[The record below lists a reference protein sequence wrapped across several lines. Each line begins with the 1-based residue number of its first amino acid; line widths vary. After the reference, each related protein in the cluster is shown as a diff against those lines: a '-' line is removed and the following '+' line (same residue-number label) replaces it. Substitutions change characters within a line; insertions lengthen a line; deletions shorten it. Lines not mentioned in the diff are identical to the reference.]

1 MNRIDSRYVTV
12 AACALCTALILSV
25 FIVFPIWVPDWK
37 ADFHKGVGDIEL
49 IFSGSGVLMAL
60 TMAGVGWLLT
70 RTPVWQVVV
79 IGGLVMGGGLILAS
93 TLTSYVA
100 FAALYVVTVGIGV
113 AFASSLPCQTLGVR
127 LFPSRVGTI
136 GGVLMVALSIASIIL
151 PPFLTQVKDAIGW
164 RSALAATGA
173 ALAIIVPLLAIG
185 FMRVPADPGGAGQE
199 KGARGSMG
207 WMVRTAG
214 FWIIV
219 VGAIPMFA
227 TPTAVLAN
235 ITPFLAD
242 RGVVHQQASY
252 VISIYTFGAL
262 IGSALWGL
270 VADRFGPRLVAAL
283 DSILMALLLA
293 ALTGVHGL
301 VPSALALVA
310 LGVTAGGIHPLLS
323 ALVGRQYRD
332 NFAPALGLISL
343 FMLPYMLAPALFGF
357 LRDRTGSYSMT
368 FLSAAAALVA
378 GGLILSRLKAPA
390 PAAGSKEHAD
400 ATPDHLAASARI

>member
-1 MNRIDSRYVTV
+1 LNRFDSRYVTV

-37 ADFHKGVGDIEL
+37 TDFHKGVGEIEF
-49 IFSGSGVLMAL
+49 IFTGSGVLMAL
-60 TMAGVGWLLT
+60 TMAVVGWLLT
-70 RTPVWQVVV
+70 RMPVWQVVV
-79 IGGLVMGGGLILAS
+79 IGGLVMGGGLMLAS
-93 TLTSYVA
+93 TLTNYAA
-100 FAALYVVTVGIGV
+100 FAGLYVVTVGIGV

-173 ALAIIVPLLAIG
+173 TLAVVVPLLAIG
-185 FMRVPADPGGAGQE
+185 FMRVPADVGGAGQE
-199 KGARGSMG
+199 KGAKTSIG
-207 WMVRTAG
+207 WIVKTAG

-252 VISIYTFGAL
+252 VMSIYTFGAL

-283 DSILMALLLA
+283 DSVLMALLLA

-301 VPSALALVA
+301 VPSAIALVA
-310 LGVTAGGIHPLLS
+310 LGITAGGIHPLLS

-332 NFAPALGLISL
+332 SFAPALGLISL
-343 FMLPYMLAPALFGF
+343 FMLPYMLAPWLFGV
-357 LRDRTGSYSMT
+357 LRDQMGSYSTT
-368 FLSAAAALVA
+368 FLAAAAALVA
-378 GGLILSRLKAPA
+378 GGLILLRLKAPA
-390 PAAGSKEHAD
+390 SAAASPESAPVETERLAAGA
-400 ATPDHLAASARI
+400 